1 MPSRKRQ
8 STMYVFPPS
17 SLCNCRWLLNWTN
30 LFRTRR
36 RARKAQT
43 AVAVTAMTTT
53 SKIPP
58 SLPTPRPFPPCITTL
73 QVDLVY
79 IPYNSLAS
87 SLFFSVS
94 INALPRL
101 SSLIIR
107 LCFVFLFY
115 SFFFTLLLWGLFC
128 SRSFIPQTFKPIQ
141 MADAAAADTTSN
153 LKPN

>member
-58 SLPTPRPFPPCITTL
+58 NPAT
-73 QVDLVY
+73 
-79 IPYNSLAS
+79 
-87 SLFFSVS
+87 
-94 INALPRL
+94 L
-101 SSLIIR
+101 SSLHHHIAGGPCIYTIQFPRVVSLFLR
-107 LCFVFLFY
+107 LDKCAPSSLVFNYTSLFRVSLLLFFFY
-115 SFFFTLLLWGLFC
+115 SGDSSVLARSFLKRLNLYKWPTLLLL
-128 SRSFIPQTFKPIQ
+128 ILLVT
-141 MADAAAADTTSN
+141 
-153 LKPN
+153 

>member
-115 SFFFTLLLWGLFC
+115 SFFFYSGDSSVLARSFLKRLNLYKWPTLLLL
-128 SRSFIPQTFKPIQ
+128 ILLVT
-141 MADAAAADTTSN
+141 
-153 LKPN
+153 